1 MAALLKS
8 STALLR
14 SSTALLRTS
23 AAATLPRGSPC
34 SALRSLASCSFH
46 SSAKQQN
53 SNRACIGRSA
63 RTTFLRSYPV
73 LLVQPDGSTITIEY
87 KEPRRM
93 LLMPIDI
100 STLSEDERK
109 ARLRQRN
116 QARKTSAKKE
126 QEVDDD
132 FNPQEYRQFWKK

>member
-1 MAALLKS
+1 MCKH
-8 STALLR
+8 
-14 SSTALLRTS
+14 
-23 AAATLPRGSPC
+23 SPIVSHQIASPS
-34 SALRSLASCSFH
+34 SALRSLVSCSFH
-46 SSAKQQN
+46 NSAAQQS
-53 SNRACIGRSA
+53 SNRACIGRSG

-93 LLMPIDI
+93 LMMPIDI

-132 FNPQEYRQFWKK
+132 FNPKEYRQFWKKK